1 MKLRAIQC
9 ATGDHLLDHT
19 GHNKYRLQANEHVEL
34 TLETQYSAVRVDTD
48 GREVGSYY
56 VPLAKIIRFWPL
68 ESVPPQ
74 KAAAPTKK
82 AANQ

>member
-9 ATGDHLLDHT
+9 AAGDHLLDHS

-34 TLETQYSAVRVDTD
+34 TLEVQYLAVRVDTD
-48 GREVGSYY
+48 GRDVGSYY
-56 VPLAKIIRFWPL
+56 VPLGKIIRFWP
-68 ESVPPQ
+68 EETP
-74 KAAAPTKK
+74 KAAPAAPVKK